1 MIPLQKEGAE
11 NAEGVLRKLLSPRG
25 QMTRTAAD
33 ASNTLKKEGA
43 CNAEGVL

>member
-25 QMTRTAAD
+25 QMTRIAAD
-33 ASNTLKKEGA
+33 AINTLKKEGA

>member
-25 QMTRTAAD
+25 QMTRIAAD
-33 ASNTLKKEGA
+33 ANNTLKKEGA